1 MTPEQRRHEE
11 DYYAAKR
18 RYEDAC
24 YEKRCAENEISD
36 IQNRRWHLI
45 NEINEAESEHKRFVE
60 SYDEI
65 EKSIKN
71 DEGISAGIKD
81 AESKLTEASDGLL
94 AIGTSS
100 AASLKSLDTVF
111 DEKNRSSKSSISSA
125 FESLK
130 RTKSDMSAH
139 IETVAGKISQLKTE
153 LEDGKSR
160 ERYLSGR
167 VSDCIGTMNSAAID
181 MAYHKRHMED

>member
-24 YEKRCAENEISD
+24 YEKRCAENEITD

-45 NEINEAESEHKRFVE
+45 NEINDTEAEHKRFKE
-60 SYDEI
+60 SHDEI

-71 DEGISAGIKD
+71 DDGISSGIRD
-81 AESKLTEASDGLL
+81 AESKLTEASKGLL

-100 AASLKSLDTVF
+100 SASLKDLDTVF
-111 DEKNRSSKSSISSA
+111 DEKNRSSKNSISSA
-125 FESLK
+125 FEALK
-130 RTKSDMSAH
+130 KTRTDMSAH
-139 IETVAGKISQLKTE
+139 IEEVAGKIRQLKGE

-167 VSDCIGTMNSAAID
+167 ISDCIGTMNSAAID